1 MDMSVL
7 SIDSYTSL
15 SFTLP
20 ALLPITK
27 GACVFHFMSSAMQAS
42 CVPCLGTI
50 YICNNPIPTPC
61 GHLNLK
67 WNRWKGELVRSSLTF
82 YPCVCVFPFSFAE
95 LKILQADSWPWHR
108 RQNCECLLTSA
119 AIGKLWSRNKQL
131 PPLCLANELKTFS
144 FCQRMQI
151 PEHGWHPSQLG
162 RSRVISRFFALI
174 LIFSPEPTLFTSIGT
189 IKGCFTVFVIH

>member
-20 ALLPITK
+20 ELLPITK

-50 YICNNPIPTPC
+50 YAITQFLLPAATWTWSGTGGKESWYTLPW
-61 GHLNLK
+61 HL
-67 WNRWKGELVRSSLTF
+67 
-82 YPCVCVFPFSFAE
+82 PMCVFPFSFAE

-131 PPLCLANELKTFS
+131 PPLCLANELNTFS

-162 RSRVISRFFALI
+162 ESKVISHFFALI